1 MTRRAQP
8 RRSTTAASRTGFR
21 ALAAVLVLAMSGC
34 ASIPEHSE
42 PRGVRWVD
50 EGNSNERVQ
59 EPRRDVDPLPLVRSF
74 VDSAAAPENEHEAA
88 RLHLTPRARSEWSP
102 SAGMRIVDQVD
113 TIPVQSDH
121 PLPRGVQL
129 VGLRAEK
136 VGRLLPD
143 RSFVPEQG
151 EFSTRVRVERQDDG
165 QWRIATPP
173 PELVA
178 TRDSFSSTY
187 RSVSVYFPDSEST
200 GVVPDVRYVPSQPAS
215 TLPRRVIDLLMTGP
229 SESMRDALRTGLPE
243 GVRTKTNASEAADGA
258 LVVNFSDLGDVSQE
272 SRRLIA
278 AQVVYSLQSVSSARV
293 RLKEEGTPLLSDSP
307 ELRPA
312 DVRPYVR
319 ERSDAANL
327 PGLAVVDESLVHL
340 DEQAK
345 PVAGPAG
352 NGEYDVVRA
361 GMSPDG
367 SRLAAVTRR
376 PGGVAL
382 RVGGEGSVQDGSQL
396 PELPV
401 GGAFMSKPEWRGNGE
416 VWTSVDGRRVV
427 RAVGT
432 DSGWDVGRVDVS
444 ALGAD
449 PKISDMRLSP
459 DGAHA
464 ALVSDGQLVVA
475 AVAEIDGRTT
485 LSRPT
490 RLPSPGDMRIR
501 GVEWRSND
509 ELVATTDSNRSPV
522 YDVSVDGLYWTPY
535 TASNLGQPVN
545 AVTVAPGG
553 RVIVADR
560 SGLWESQDSDDVWGL
575 MSGPIGG
582 ASIPFYPG

>member
-8 RRSTTAASRTGFR
+8 RRSAAAGARTGLR
-21 ALAAVLVLAMSGC
+21 ALAAALVLAVSGC
-34 ASIPEHSE
+34 ATIPEHSE
-42 PRGVRWVD
+42 PRGVRWME
-50 EGNSNERVQ
+50 EGNTSGHVQ
-59 EPRRDVDPLPLVRSF
+59 KPREGADPLQLVRSF
-74 VDSAAAPENEHEAA
+74 VGSAAPENEHEAA
-88 RLHLTPRARSEWSP
+88 RLHLAPQARADWSP
-102 SAGMRIVDQVD
+102 SAGMLIVDQVD
-113 TIPVQSDH
+113 TVPVPNER
-121 PLPRGVQL
+121 PLPEGVQL

-143 RSFVPEQG
+143 RSFTPEQG
-151 EFSTRVRVERQDDG
+151 EFRTRMRVERQDDG

-173 PELVA
+173 PELVV
-178 TRDSFSSTY
+178 TRDSFGATY
-187 RSVSVYFPDSEST
+187 RSVSVYFLDSEGT

-215 TLPRRVIDLLMTGP
+215 TLPRRVVDLLMMGP
-229 SESMRDALRTGLPE
+229 SESMRPALRTGLPK
-243 GVRTKTNASEAADGA
+243 GVRPKTNASESADGA
-258 LVVNFSDLGDVSQE
+258 LEVNFSDLGGVPPE
-272 SRRLIA
+272 TRRLIA

-293 RLKEEGTPLLSDSP
+293 RLKEEGTPLLPDRP

-312 DVRPYVR
+312 DVRSYVQ
-319 ERSDAANL
+319 ERSDAVNQ

-361 GMSPDG
+361 GVSPDG

-376 PGGVAL
+376 PGGVVL
-382 RVGGEGSVQDGSQL
+382 RAGGEGSAQGGSQL
-396 PELPV
+396 SELHV
-401 GGAFMSKPEWRGNGE
+401 AGAFMSKPEWRGSGE

-427 RAVGT
+427 RAVAT
-432 DSGWDVGRVDVS
+432 DSGWDLGRVDVS
-444 ALGAD
+444 ALGED
-449 PKISDMRLSP
+449 PKISDLRLSP
-459 DGAHA
+459 GGARA
-464 ALVSDGQLVVA
+464 ALVSDGELVVA
-475 AVAEIDGRTT
+475 AVAEVDGRMT

-490 RLPSPGDMRIR
+490 RLPAPGGTRIR
-501 GVEWRSND
+501 DVEWRSND
-509 ELVATTDSNRSPV
+509 GLVATTDSNRSPV
-522 YDVSVDGLYWTPY
+522 YNVSVDGLYWTPY

-575 MSGPIGG
+575 MPVPIGG